1 MTDKR
6 KKIVA
11 AFLLITAVGCFGI
24 MGSILVS
31 DGGNV
36 GQYKTEKQ
44 PTKTTNKNKKKKWR
58 NPINWEKIQRVN
70 PEVYAWI
77 KVPDTVID
85 YPVLQSKNHDDDYYL
100 HHNLQK
106 KYSFAGCIYSRKDN
120 AMDFSDDITVLY
132 GHNMINGSM
141 FAGIKKF
148 SDEDFFE
155 DHKTIYVY
163 TTEAVYE
170 YIIWAYCVT
179 DDKDILSSYTKE
191 SYCNAIK
198 KEAEQIRKV
207 NSDSQILT
215 LSTCGTASRTRR
227 LLHCVLVGKHD

>member
-44 PTKTTNKNKKKKWR
+44 STKTTNKNKKKKWR

-85 YPVLQSKNHDDDYYL
+85 YPVLQPKIMTMIIIFIIICKKNILSQD
-100 HHNLQK
+100 
-106 KYSFAGCIYSRKDN
+106 
-120 AMDFSDDITVLY
+120 
-132 GHNMINGSM
+132 
-141 FAGIKKF
+141 
-148 SDEDFFE
+148 
-155 DHKTIYVY
+155 VY
-163 TTEAVYE
+163 TAERTML
-170 YIIWAYCVT
+170 W
-179 DDKDILSSYTKE
+179 ILAMT
-191 SYCNAIK
+191 
-198 KEAEQIRKV
+198 
-207 NSDSQILT
+207 
-215 LSTCGTASRTRR
+215 
-227 LLHCVLVGKHD
+227 